1 MIDLKL
7 DATGD
12 LELSAAGD
20 ISATDSIVQAV
31 RIRLLW
37 FFGEWRLMP
46 SLGFPYFENLLVKN
60 PNESKL
66 RHLIRETVMSVD
78 GVTDVSK
85 SCSTSTRKAVGH
97 PWRSR
102 STRMRTVLERRS
114 KSRGKIWPDPQ
125 GQIRNAPMSSLR
137 ICTAR

>member
-46 SLGFPYFENLLVKN
+46 SLGFPYFENLL
-60 PNESKL
+60 STDAL
-66 RHLIRETVMSVD
+66 RLFLSMLNRISDTSVTPSTDITVSRIRCRSLD
-78 GVTDVSK
+78 SFGFL
-85 SCSTSTRKAVGH
+85 TSTFNTDEDSFREEVKI
-97 PWRSR
+97 PWQN
-102 STRMRTVLERRS
+102 M
-114 KSRGKIWPDPQ
+114 
-125 GQIRNAPMSSLR
+125 A
-137 ICTAR
+137 

>member
-37 FFGEWRLMP
+37 FFGEWRLMH

-78 GVTDVSK
+78 GVKDVTDISFDIDK
-85 SCSTSTRKAVGH
+85 RTAVR
-97 PWRSR
+97 PLRSR
-102 STRMRTVLERRS
+102 LLRTKTGSERRS
-114 KSRGKIWPDPQ
+114 EYRGKIWL
-125 GQIRNAPMSSLR
+125 N
-137 ICTAR
+137 TAGT

>member
-46 SLGFPYFENLLVKN
+46 SLGFPYFENLMVKN

-66 RHLIRETVMSVD
+66 RHLIWETVMSVD
-78 GVTDVSK
+78 VSEILFNIDK
-85 SCSTSTRKAVGH
+85 
-97 PWRSR
+97 
-102 STRMRTVLERRS
+102 
-114 KSRGKIWPDPQ
+114 KSRRASVKITFNTDEDSFREEVKIPWQ
-125 GQIRNAPMSSLR
+125 NMA
-137 ICTAR
+137 

>member
-78 GVTDVSK
+78 GVKDVTDISFDIDK
-85 SCSTSTRKAVGH
+85 RTAVR
-97 PWRSR
+97 PLRSR
-102 STRMRTVLERRS
+102 LLRTKTGSERRS
-114 KSRGKIWPDPQ
+114 EYRGKIWL
-125 GQIRNAPMSSLR
+125 N
-137 ICTAR
+137 TAGT

>member
-66 RHLIRETVMSVD
+66 RHFIRETVMSVD
-78 GVTDVSK
+78 GVTDVSEILFNIDK
-85 SCSTSTRKAVGH
+85 
-97 PWRSR
+97 
-102 STRMRTVLERRS
+102 
-114 KSRGKIWPDPQ
+114 KSRRASLEITFNTDEDSFREEVKIPWQ
-125 GQIRNAPMSSLR
+125 NMA
-137 ICTAR
+137 

>member
-46 SLGFPYFENLLVKN
+46 SLGFPNTYFCVFYLLF
-60 PNESKL
+60 
-66 RHLIRETVMSVD
+66 
-78 GVTDVSK
+78 
-85 SCSTSTRKAVGH
+85 
-97 PWRSR
+97 SR
-102 STRMRTVLERRS
+102 FA
-114 KSRGKIWPDPQ
+114 
-125 GQIRNAPMSSLR
+125 NN
-137 ICTAR
+137 

>member
-46 SLGFPYFENLLVKN
+46 SLGFPFFENLLLKGYMVFNGPSIYPDLMFFVFSIK
-60 PNESKL
+60 
-66 RHLIRETVMSVD
+66 SVD
-78 GVTDVSK
+78 DIYDFLSILVLLAAVDEVSLD
-85 SCSTSTRKAVGH
+85 
-97 PWRSR
+97 
-102 STRMRTVLERRS
+102 ML
-114 KSRGKIWPDPQ
+114 
-125 GQIRNAPMSSLR
+125 
-137 ICTAR
+137 

>member
-46 SLGFPYFENLLVKN
+46 SLGFPYF
-60 PNESKL
+60 
-66 RHLIRETVMSVD
+66 
-78 GVTDVSK
+78 
-85 SCSTSTRKAVGH
+85 
-97 PWRSR
+97 
-102 STRMRTVLERRS
+102 
-114 KSRGKIWPDPQ
+114 
-125 GQIRNAPMSSLR
+125 
-137 ICTAR
+137 

>member
-31 RIRLLW
+31 RIRLFW

-46 SLGFPYFENLLVKN
+46 PYFENLLVKN

-78 GVTDVSK
+78 GVTDVSEILFNIDK
-85 SCSTSTRKAVGH
+85 
-97 PWRSR
+97 
-102 STRMRTVLERRS
+102 
-114 KSRGKIWPDPQ
+114 KSRRASVGITFNTDEDSFREEVKIPWQ
-125 GQIRNAPMSSLR
+125 NMA
-137 ICTAR
+137 

>member
-78 GVTDVSK
+78 GVTDVSEILFNIDKK
-85 SCSTSTRKAVGH
+85 SRRASVEITF
-97 PWRSR
+97 
-102 STRMRTVLERRS
+102 TRMRTVLERRS
-114 KSRGKIWPDPQ
+114 KSRGKIWPDPT
-125 GQIRNAPMSSLR
+125 GAKSETP
-137 ICTAR
+137 

>member
-78 GVTDVSK
+78 GVTDVSEILFNIDKK
-85 SCSTSTRKAVGH
+85 S
-97 PWRSR
+97 
-102 STRMRTVLERRS
+102 RRAS
-114 KSRGKIWPDPQ
+114 VEITFNTDEDSFREEVKSRGKIWLDPA
-125 GQIRNAPMSSLR
+125 GAKSETP
-137 ICTAR
+137 

>member
-46 SLGFPYFENLLVKN
+46 SLGFPSFENLSEISGRDWASAAEN

-78 GVTDVSK
+78 GVTDVSEILFNIDK
-85 SCSTSTRKAVGH
+85 
-97 PWRSR
+97 
-102 STRMRTVLERRS
+102 
-114 KSRGKIWPDPQ
+114 KSRRASVEITFNTDEDSFREEVKIPWQ
-125 GQIRNAPMSSLR
+125 NMA
-137 ICTAR
+137 

>member
-7 DATGD
+7 NATGD
-12 LELSAAGD
+12 LDISAAGD
-20 ISATDSIVQAV
+20 ISSTDSIIQAV

-66 RHLIRETVMSVD
+66 RHLIQETVMSVD
-78 GVTDVSK
+78 GVKDVTDISFDIDKKNRSASVAISF
-85 SCSTSTRKAVGH
+85 TTDEDRFREEIRI
-97 PWRSR
+97 PWQN
-102 STRMRTVLERRS
+102 M
-114 KSRGKIWPDPQ
+114 
-125 GQIRNAPMSSLR
+125 A
-137 ICTAR
+137 

>member
-78 GVTDVSK
+78 GVTDVSEILFNIDK
-85 SCSTSTRKAVGH
+85 KAVGH
-97 PWRSR
+97 PWRLR
-102 STRMRTVLERRS
+102 STRMRTALERRS
-114 KSRGKIWPDPQ
+114 KSRGKIWPDPA
-125 GQIRNAPMSSLR
+125 GAKSETP
-137 ICTAR
+137 

>member
-78 GVTDVSK
+78 GVTDVSEILFNIDK
-85 SCSTSTRKAVGH
+85 
-97 PWRSR
+97 
-102 STRMRTVLERRS
+102 
-114 KSRGKIWPDPQ
+114 KSR
-125 GQIRNAPMSSLR
+125 RASAPASSATTTLR
-137 ICTAR
+137 SAERGHWMPSCA